1 MALGNRAVS
10 CIASGLFVHD
20 FLDDGGRN
28 SVQMGGRFQRN
39 SQGIDPVQIIRLNPL
54 PKIGLVEEHEQ
65 FFLVMGG
72 DEIAFGGRH
81 VLGSINEADA
91 QIGIGEGAS
100 GAANTF
106 LFDFARSIAQSCG
119 IDDFQRVALEG
130 NGLLDGV
137 ARGAGV
143 GGDDGAVAAGQ
154 EIEQGGFADVR
165 GAGDDDAGA
174 FAQNAA
180 FLPGGQQGVDFVG
193 NGGQAINKSIRNR
206 LRQFIIRK
214 IEHGL
219 DVRRD
224 GQEGIVE
231 RADASAKGI
240 LELGGG
246 EARCAFGTG
255 LDEIQDGFGL
265 SQIEFAVQKS
275 AFGEFAG
282 FGLACAGGQEGLQNA
297 ASGLGSAVALDF
309 GGIFA
314 GERVRGAENEQQG
327 IVEDFAGGR
336 SDDLSVDERSGGA
349 LGRRRGGTAENP
361 IGDGECAGA
370 RKADDRDGAGA
381 RSGGDGGDD
390 VGWE

>member
-10 CIASGLFVHD
+10 RIASGLFMHY

-28 SVQMGGRFQRN
+28 FVQIGGRFQRN

-154 EIEQGGFADVR
+154 EIEQGGFAYVR

-174 FAQNAA
+174 LAQNAA
-180 FLPGGQQGVDFVG
+180 FLPCGQQGVDFAG
-193 NGGQAINKSIRNR
+193 NGGQTGDKFIRNR

-282 FGLACAGGQEGLQNA
+282 FGLACAGGKEGLQNA

-390 VGWE
+390 VGWK